1 MEQYAINRQVLLF
14 SRISLLL
21 WMMSVFFLIILLIVG
36 NPYWFFP
43 FPGLVFLYLWIMLA
57 SLYPGGLEI
66 GEEGIGVSLA
76 AGPGR
81 VRMVNFAD
89 LAVEEKK
96 DYFELTATGRGKL
109 RKYLV
114 SKKALPR
121 ELEQHLRRLA
131 GGEAV

>member
-21 WMMSVFFLIILLIVG
+21 WMMSVLLSIILLFMD

-43 FPGLVFLYLWIMLA
+43 FPGLVFLYLWVMLA
-57 SLYPGGLEI
+57 SLYPGVLKI

-76 AGPGR
+76 GSGR
-81 VRMVNFAD
+81 VRTIKFAD

-131 GGEAV
+131 GGDAA